1 MAKTHTRY
9 VCQECGRVAA
19 TYMGKCPQCGS
30 FNSMVEEVIHD
41 EPVAKST
48 AVRGLTGRSSPRSIG
63 DVSSDAEDRI
73 HLPIGEFARVLG
85 GGIVPGSIVLV
96 GGDPGIGKCVTGDTR
111 ILDPLTGDFFSIR
124 EWAQGQRRVL
134 ALDEES
140 LRLQSVPISA
150 FFNRGRR
157 PIVQIQT
164 ELGRTLKCTP
174 DHPLLAP
181 DGWAPADSFK
191 PGDRIAAP
199 RALPHFGTQPLPEAK
214 VKLIAYILSDGSAQS
229 SIGVTNSLPE
239 VAHDMEEIASAFG
252 MRVVSYAK
260 RSNQAIQYRFVS
272 MKGQRSIARSDIAL
286 ALRAVQKQRQIR
298 WAEWAR
304 SAQISYALL
313 NVWRRGEAAPRADDL
328 QRLAQAVDLSIEE
341 LAPEARS
348 QAEKSTPIAR
358 YLAEIG
364 LRYTRAANK
373 TIPACIFRLPRNELA
388 LFLKT
393 LFTCDGSVYIN
404 QYGQPGVSYST
415 ISQRLAE
422 DVQHLL
428 LRFGISAKLRT
439 KHMQVNEKPYFAY
452 EVTFLGVPQVQ
463 HFIRE
468 IGILGRE
475 NISRRIRE
483 MKVPV
488 LPSTQRD
495 TIPTGVN
502 FWKLLQSVD
511 PYSSLK
517 KINHLAGTSFHPER
531 PNGPL
536 SRYTVAKLAN
546 TYPLPRLE
554 ALAFGDVL
562 WDTIK
567 SVTPAGEAEVFDLS
581 VPGKH
586 NFVANDLIIHNSTLT
601 LQMAIEMAATQ
612 RVLYVSGEESERQ
625 IKMRAIRLSQSV
637 GAQRDG
643 QGPNAKRDAAVP
655 LPKNLL
661 LVTETNL
668 EIILNHISEVKPDL
682 LIVDSIQTVYL
693 SNMDSSAGSVSQV
706 RECSSQLREL
716 AKTSGIS
723 VFVIGHVTKE
733 GTIAGP
739 RVLEHIVD
747 TVLYLEGD
755 RFQAY
760 RLLRSVKNR
769 FGATSEV
776 GVFEMREG
784 GLAEVTNPS
793 EAFLAERMINAA
805 GSAIAVTME
814 GTRPILVEIQGLT
827 SPTQFGNARRT
838 ANGVD
843 FNRLLLIAAV
853 LTRRVGL
860 KLGEQDVFVN
870 VVGGLQIDEPAADLA
885 IAAAIASSWRDIPVK
900 AEAVLI
906 AEIGLAGE
914 LRMPGQMQARLRE
927 AQKLGFKTAI
937 VPKALR
943 KGEPYP
949 TGIEIIEVR
958 SIQQALDAAL
968 NVQRELPQG
977 RKVA

>member
-1 MAKTHTRY
+1 MAKTHTRF

-19 TYMGKCPQCGS
+19 SYMGKCPQCGS

-41 EPVAKST
+41 EPAAKGS
-48 AVRGLTGRSSPRSIG
+48 AVRGLTGRSSPRAIG
-63 DVSSDAEDRI
+63 DISSDSEDRI

-96 GGDPGIGKCVTGDTR
+96 GGDPGIGK
-111 ILDPLTGDFFSIR
+111 
-124 EWAQGQRRVL
+124 
-134 ALDEES
+134 
-140 LRLQSVPISA
+140 
-150 FFNRGRR
+150 
-157 PIVQIQT
+157 
-164 ELGRTLKCTP
+164 
-174 DHPLLAP
+174 
-181 DGWAPADSFK
+181 
-191 PGDRIAAP
+191 
-199 RALPHFGTQPLPEAK
+199 
-214 VKLIAYILSDGSAQS
+214 
-229 SIGVTNSLPE
+229 
-239 VAHDMEEIASAFG
+239 
-252 MRVVSYAK
+252 
-260 RSNQAIQYRFVS
+260 
-272 MKGQRSIARSDIAL
+272 
-286 ALRAVQKQRQIR
+286 
-298 WAEWAR
+298 
-304 SAQISYALL
+304 
-313 NVWRRGEAAPRADDL
+313 
-328 QRLAQAVDLSIEE
+328 
-341 LAPEARS
+341 
-348 QAEKSTPIAR
+348 
-358 YLAEIG
+358 
-364 LRYTRAANK
+364 
-373 TIPACIFRLPRNELA
+373 
-388 LFLKT
+388 
-393 LFTCDGSVYIN
+393 
-404 QYGQPGVSYST
+404 
-415 ISQRLAE
+415 
-422 DVQHLL
+422 
-428 LRFGISAKLRT
+428 
-439 KHMQVNEKPYFAY
+439 
-452 EVTFLGVPQVQ
+452 
-463 HFIRE
+463 
-468 IGILGRE
+468 
-475 NISRRIRE
+475 
-483 MKVPV
+483 
-488 LPSTQRD
+488 
-495 TIPTGVN
+495 
-502 FWKLLQSVD
+502 
-511 PYSSLK
+511 
-517 KINHLAGTSFHPER
+517 
-531 PNGPL
+531 
-536 SRYTVAKLAN
+536 
-546 TYPLPRLE
+546 
-554 ALAFGDVL
+554 
-562 WDTIK
+562 
-567 SVTPAGEAEVFDLS
+567 
-581 VPGKH
+581 
-586 NFVANDLIIHNSTLT
+586 STLM
-601 LQMAIEMAATQ
+601 LQMAMEMGSQ
-612 RVLYVSGEESERQ
+612 KRVLYVSGEESERQ
-625 IKMRAIRLSQSV
+625 IKMRAVRLN
-637 GAQRDG
+637 G
-643 QGPNAKRDAAVP
+643 QKE

-814 GTRPILVEIQGLT
+814 GTRPLLVEIQGLT

-853 LTRRVGL
+853 LTRRLGL
-860 KLGEQDVFVN
+860 KLSEQDVFVN

-885 IAAAIASSWRDIPVK
+885 VAAAIASSWRDISVK
-900 AEAVLI
+900 ADSVLI

-927 AQKLGFKTAI
+927 AQKLGFRTAI

-949 TGIEIIEVR
+949 KGIEIVEVR

-968 NVQRELPQG
+968 NVQREIPQG